1 MPVLRWL
8 AKFWLSTPKFL
19 ADPCLCKGRRKIR
32 RPGFYLESGL
42 FYLEPNLIYPENV
55 TLLFVLRR
63 IFQSLVIVVLI
74 AVMVF
79 VVMRLSSGDPAR
91 IRAPVFARPDVI
103 EQYRRDFGIDR
114 PLIEQLGSFAT
125 GVLRGDLG
133 KSFRYQVPVAD
144 LILVALPRTLLLAGL
159 ALFLS
164 LVTTIILGSLAALK
178 PNSVWAWL
186 SSALSALGQ
195 SAPVFWTGSVLVL
208 AFSVGLQWLPAGG
221 FNGAS
226 SLVLPSLAVAF
237 SILPTQSRVLRASMV
252 RTLNEEYIRTA
263 RAFGIKQSRVTFV
276 YALKNAFLPLLTVI
290 GVDVGYL
297 LGGVIVAE
305 VVFAFPGIGELAL
318 TALKSRDYPLIQGI
332 TIVTASTFVMVNLVI
347 DLLYTRIDPRIRLEQ
362 S

>member
-1 MPVLRWL
+1 
-8 AKFWLSTPKFL
+8 LSF
-19 ADPCLCKGRRKIR
+19 A
-32 RPGFYLESGL
+32 
-42 FYLEPNLIYPENV
+42 
-55 TLLFVLRR
+55 LRR
-63 IFQSLVIVVLI
+63 ISQSIIIVALI

-91 IRAPVFARPDVI
+91 IRAPVFAREDVI

-114 PLIEQLGSFAT
+114 PLIEQLGSFT
-125 GVLRGDLG
+125 LGVLRGDLG
-133 KSFRYQVPVAD
+133 QSFRYQVPVTD

-159 ALFLS
+159 ALTVS
-164 LVTTIILGSLAALK
+164 LATTVLLGSMAALK
-178 PNSVWAWL
+178 PNSAWAWL
-186 SSALSALGQ
+186 ASMLSAFGQ

-208 AFSVGLQWLPAGG
+208 TFSVILPWLPSGG
-221 FNGAS
+221 FTGAS
-226 SLVLPSLAVAF
+226 SLVLPTLAVAL
-237 SILPTQSRVLRASMV
+237 SILPTQIRVLRASMV
-252 RTLNEEYIRTA
+252 RALDEEYIRTA
-263 RAFGIKQSRVTFV
+263 RAFGVRQGRVTFV

-347 DLLYTRIDPRIRLEQ
+347 DLLYVRIDPRIRLE
-362 S
+362 